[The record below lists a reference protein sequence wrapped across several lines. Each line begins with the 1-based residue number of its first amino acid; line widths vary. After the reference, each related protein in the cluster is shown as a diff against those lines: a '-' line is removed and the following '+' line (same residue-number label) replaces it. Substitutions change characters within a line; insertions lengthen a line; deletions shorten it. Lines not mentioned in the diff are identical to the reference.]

1 MVKKQKLHHDKV
13 EDLMSL
19 GRASYASKSAIAGLC
34 AHIRKHGVPDASD
47 RRAQFRARK
56 HMCQTATPYG
66 NMVVELP
73 VAFTDGRSAKLGFQ
87 NPLAFFHHHCS
98 GSSHYAKIVSGAMR
112 RSPCSP
118 ASPWNIIMYQ
128 DGVDPSDGLA
138 KNHSRKSV
146 VFYWSFAEF
155 GMHALAHE
163 EVWGTLCVMRSTQVK
178 ALHGQVVQLFE
189 HTLSLFFGATHD
201 IRLSGVSVDV
211 KHGER
216 AERAT
221 IFASVGVLLADEP
234 ALKELLHCKGHAGIK
249 PCCLC
254 MDATHHNTGGTPLHV
269 LTDKAVSITDTNLGA
284 FTKHSDES
292 IRSLVQRVDQH
303 HDNFVARMMTKEQF
317 EDRMTILGWN
327 WAPSNPILND
337 KYGLKIASSVMFDWA
352 HVYVHDGLA
361 DVELGQCMKAFH
373 SSRSS
378 TTFKELGEY
387 VGTFTFPKRSPN
399 PRHLF
404 SPSANANNAKKGSFT
419 CTGSEFLTL
428 APVLHRYFDRVVR
441 GRGQLMANVD
451 SMVACLAVVLLL
463 VSVKTGL
470 VSASVLFSAISVHLP
485 LYKACYGDGCVRPK
499 HHYALHL
506 PDMLQRFGFLLAT
519 FTHERKH
526 RLVTRYTRDR
536 KNLSSWDL
544 GAIEDITCHQMWEL
558 KQEFFMAMKTSFPRG
573 RSLYAL
579 REIFPGVDDA
589 AFTLISGTSC
599 NGGQV
604 CTGDIVSC
612 LVDGA
617 VQLGELLL
625 TVGVKGSGTHSIISL
640 WQVDGAI
647 EPAQAWVKFKV
658 SDEHVVKV
666 NTEDS
671 VDTVYTHRMADDRR
685 SCAVYLPPEVRA
697 VKRAAS

>member
-146 VFYWSFAEF
+146 VFYLSFAEF

-178 ALHGQVVQLFE
+178 ALHGQVVQLFD

-269 LTDKAVSITDTNLGA
+269 LTDKAVSMTDTNLGA

-292 IRSLVQRVDQH
+292 IRSLVQRIDQH
-303 HDNFVARMMTKEQF
+303 HDN
-317 EDRMTILGWN
+317 
-327 WAPSNPILND
+327 PIAGMD
-337 KYGLKIASSVMFDWA
+337 
-352 HVYVHDGLA
+352 
-361 DVELGQCMKAFH
+361 
-373 SSRSS
+373 
-378 TTFKELGEY
+378 
-387 VGTFTFPKRSPN
+387 
-399 PRHLF
+399 
-404 SPSANANNAKKGSFT
+404 AK
-419 CTGSEFLTL
+419 
-428 APVLHRYFDRVVR
+428 
-441 GRGQLMANVD
+441 
-451 SMVACLAVVLLL
+451 
-463 VSVKTGL
+463 
-470 VSASVLFSAISVHLP
+470 
-485 LYKACYGDGCVRPK
+485 
-499 HHYALHL
+499 
-506 PDMLQRFGFLLAT
+506 
-519 FTHERKH
+519 
-526 RLVTRYTRDR
+526 
-536 KNLSSWDL
+536 
-544 GAIEDITCHQMWEL
+544 
-558 KQEFFMAMKTSFPRG
+558 
-573 RSLYAL
+573 
-579 REIFPGVDDA
+579 
-589 AFTLISGTSC
+589 
-599 NGGQV
+599 
-604 CTGDIVSC
+604 
-612 LVDGA
+612 
-617 VQLGELLL
+617 
-625 TVGVKGSGTHSIISL
+625 
-640 WQVDGAI
+640 
-647 EPAQAWVKFKV
+647 
-658 SDEHVVKV
+658 
-666 NTEDS
+666 
-671 VDTVYTHRMADDRR
+671 
-685 SCAVYLPPEVRA
+685 
-697 VKRAAS
+697 